1 MNISGYRCNRQLH
14 PSFFETIKLTSM
26 EIWKFFINL
35 NCFLLLLTL
44 FSTVYVTGNF
54 SIFAEFWFFL
64 FKGVICMLACAFI
77 STCTI
82 SPLIFHLVSRKY
94 RIKNNSYRQYE
105 IEKDVDPSKR
115 FPGDGKREDEKLS
128 EYLERIQP
136 CPCCGNLGR
145 RP

>member
-26 EIWKFFINL
+26 EMWKFFINL
-35 NCFLLLLTL
+35 NFFLLLITL

-64 FKGVICMLACAFI
+64 FKGVVCMLACAFI
-77 STCTI
+77 STCTV

-94 RIKNNSYRQYE
+94 RIKKNSYRQCE
-105 IEKDVDPSKR
+105 IDKNADSAKQLPVEVQ
-115 FPGDGKREDEKLS
+115 REDEKFS
-128 EYLERIQP
+128 EYLMRINP
-136 CPCCGNLGR
+136 CPCCGKR
-145 RP
+145 AE